1 VTPTRYPTWRS
12 LAFAIGILMALSL
25 AVLFSRTG
33 FGELKLRRG
42 VPPSIFQVSVLGQ
55 AIVLIGALTLRSR
68 PALGF
73 LIFGA
78 GLLALTASLL
88 VLLPWGRPLAV
99 PVAVLLAPG
108 LGFIGI
114 GLMEK
119 RGNR

>member
-1 VTPTRYPTWRS
+1 
-12 LAFAIGILMALSL
+12 
-25 AVLFSRTG
+25 
-33 FGELKLRRG
+33 
-42 VPPSIFQVSVLGQ
+42 VSVLGQ

-78 GLLALTASLL
+78 GFLALAASLL
-88 VLLPWGRPLAV
+88 VLLPWERPLAV